1 MTARGGTVLAAA
13 LRSNRRSLLLWALAV
28 AAVTALYTAFYPSV
42 GGGQMDAMLESMPS
56 EFITAMGFD
65 SMATAAGYVTS
76 TVYALLG
83 AVLTLVCA
91 IGLGARL
98 VAGQEEDG
106 MLELELTAPV
116 SRRRIYTERLAAL
129 WLTVLVL
136 VLALSASLGVLS
148 AALELGLSATNVAAA
163 SAGLLLFGGAL
174 GTVAFAVGAATGR
187 RGIALGTAAAVAVA
201 AYLLSYLSPIAEAP
215 WMERISPFHWY
226 IGAEPLATGVDWSGL
241 GLLAALAVLA
251 AVGGAAAFERRD
263 LMV

>member
-1 MTARGGTVLAAA
+1 MTGRGGTVLAGV
-13 LRSNRRSLLLWALAV
+13 LRTNRRSLLLWALAV

-65 SMATAAGYVTS
+65 SMTTAAGYVTS
-76 TVYALLG
+76 TVYSLLG

-98 VAGQEEDG
+98 IAGQEEDG
-106 MLELELTAPV
+106 TLELELSAPV
-116 SRRRIYTERLAAL
+116 SRRRIYAERLAAL

-136 VLALSASLGVLS
+136 VLALTAALGVLS
-148 AALELGLSATNVAAA
+148 AALELGLSAVNVAAA

-187 RGIALGTAAAVAVA
+187 RGTALGAAAAAAVAS
-201 AYLLSYLSPIAEAP
+201 YLLSYLSPIAEAP
-215 WMERISPFHWY
+215 WMEQISPFHWY
-226 IGAEPLATGVDWSGL
+226 IGAEPLATGFDGPGL
-241 GLLAALAVLA
+241 ALLAALAVLVA
-251 AVGGAAAFERRD
+251 LGGAVAFARRD

>member
-1 MTARGGTVLAAA
+1 MTARGGTVLTAV

-28 AAVTALYTAFYPSV
+28 AAVAALYTAFYPSV

-65 SMATAAGYVTS
+65 SMTTAAGYVTS
-76 TVYALLG
+76 TVYSLLG

-106 MLELELTAPV
+106 TLELELSAPV
-116 SRRRIYTERLAAL
+116 SRRRVYAERLAAL

-148 AALELGLSATNVAAA
+148 AALELGLTATNVAAA
-163 SAGLLLFGGAL
+163 STGLLLFGGAL

-187 RGIALGTAAAVAVA
+187 RGLALGTAASAAVAS
-201 AYLLSYLSPIAEAP
+201 YLLSYLSPIAEAP
-215 WMERISPFHWY
+215 WMEQLSPFHWY
-226 IGAEPLATGVDWSGL
+226 IGAEPLATGFDGPGL
-241 GLLAALAVLA
+241 ALLAALAVLA
-251 AVGGAAAFERRD
+251 ALGGAVSFARRD

>member
-1 MTARGGTVLAAA
+1 MTVRGGTVLTGV
-13 LRSNRRSLLLWALAV
+13 LKSNRRSLLLWALAV

-65 SMATAAGYVTS
+65 SMTTAAGYVTS
-76 TVYALLG
+76 TVYSLLG
-83 AVLTLVCA
+83 AVLTLVCT

-106 MLELELTAPV
+106 TLELELSAPV
-116 SRRRIYTERLAAL
+116 SRRRIYAERLAGL

-148 AALELGLSATNVAAA
+148 AALELGLTATNVAAA

-187 RGIALGTAAAVAVA
+187 RGIALGSAAGAAVT
-201 AYLLSYLSPIAEAP
+201 AYLLNYLSPIAEAP
-215 WMERISPFHWY
+215 WMEKISPFHWY
-226 IGAEPLATGVDWSGL
+226 IGAEPLATGFDWPGL
-241 GLLAALAVLA
+241 ALLAALAVLA
-251 AVGGAAAFERRD
+251 ALGGAVSFARRD